1 VQGFRPQRGDLP
13 GNFGVREYPDYV
25 QRRLPMNEIRTRYP
39 FTRDSRIFRQ
49 QKTSSRILL
58 EPVIVRMS
66 RIWNFEFFY
75 FTLTECF
82 PLQCAITAWRTG
94 KTRPSESPGTE
105 SAVEMRVENRTDN
118 VISGADDHAF
128 QGQLTGDEPFD
139 PLSGNNKPVGMHG
152 LVSWLLHALVE
163 HRLRAGISSVY
174 HKVCSE
180 ATRRITY
187 RSANGLL

>member
-75 FTLTECF
+75 FSLTECF
-82 PLQCAITAWRTG
+82 PLQCATTSWRNG
-94 KTRPSESPGTE
+94 KTRQSESPGAVP
-105 SAVEMRVENRTDN
+105 AVEMRAENRTDN
-118 VISGADDHAF
+118 VISGAPDHAF
-128 QGQLTGDEPFD
+128 EGQLTSDGPFD
-139 PLSGNNKPVGMHG
+139 PLSGNDNPVGMHG
-152 LVSWLLHALVE
+152 LVSWLSHALVE
-163 HRLRAGISSVY
+163 RRLRAGISSVY
-174 HKVCSE
+174 HKVCYE
-180 ATRRITY
+180 ATHRITY
-187 RSANGLL
+187 RRANGLL